1 MSRRILHVVRA
12 RGASVARALRLEEGL
27 FRHVDLARSE
37 WLTLVDGVD
46 RETVVLGTSS
56 DVQRLVDENE
66 RTRRRCGLVR
76 RFSGGGTVLCDSN
89 TLLIGMV
96 MRNGGSL
103 VLGGDETTRAYPRDV
118 MRATGDA
125 VYGEVFDRCGTFAT
139 RENDY
144 VFGEAKFGGN
154 AQAMTRGRFLHHTS
168 FLYDYDAR
176 AMASVLKTPERAHEY
191 RRGRSHGEFVTR
203 LRERGYGRD
212 EVFARVRWA
221 MERLGYELVD
231 VDLEDA
237 ERVVEDAVR
246 REGKKRWDTVKVL
259 G

>member
-1 MSRRILHVVRA
+1 
-12 RGASVARALRLEEGL
+12 
-27 FRHVDLARSE
+27 
-37 WLTLVDGVD
+37 
-46 RETVVLGTSS
+46 
-56 DVQRLVDENE
+56 
-66 RTRRRCGLVR
+66 
-76 RFSGGGTVLCDSN
+76 
-89 TLLIGMV
+89 
-96 MRNGGSL
+96 MR
-103 VLGGDETTRAYPRDV
+103 
-118 MRATGDA
+118 
-125 VYGEVFDRCGTFAT
+125 
-139 RENDY
+139 
-144 VFGEAKFGGN
+144 
-154 AQAMTRGRFLHHTS
+154 HTS

-176 AMASVLKTPERAHEY
+176 AMASVLKTPERAPEY

-237 ERVVEDAVR
+237 EHVVEDAVR